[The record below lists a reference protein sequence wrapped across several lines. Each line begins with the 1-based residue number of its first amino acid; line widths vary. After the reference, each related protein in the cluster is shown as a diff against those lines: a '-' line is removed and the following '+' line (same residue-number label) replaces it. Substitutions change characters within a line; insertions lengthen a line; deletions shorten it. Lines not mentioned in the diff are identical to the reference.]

1 MNPDRLPILELR
13 HLEAEGPAAYSP
25 VLEEYAPVVTVR
37 LWRSQPLPDLHKF
50 SAIIAMGRPMGAH
63 DGRSF
68 PWIDEEIA
76 YLRAASDAGVPVW
89 GVCLGAQLLAVALG
103 ARVYTGRLPEVGV
116 LELSMTDDAKS
127 DPVWGDLP
135 RVFSALQWHSDSFDL
150 PAGALRRAGSNAYRN
165 QLFRHGNSYGVQFHL
180 EADGDLARRWLE
192 IDEYVSALEQTLGA
206 YSVPHFLAGI
216 EGAQYE
222 TVKLARH
229 AIRRWLGTVFA
240 NNHREVDG
248 G

>member
-1 MNPDRLPILELR
+1 M
-13 HLEAEGPAAYSP
+13 
-25 VLEEYAPVVTVR
+25 LEEYAPVVTVR

-116 LELSMTDDAKS
+116 LELAMTDEAES
-127 DPVWGDLP
+127 DPVWSDFP

-180 EADGDLARRWLE
+180 EADGELARRWLE

-206 YSVPHFLAGI
+206 GSAPHFLAGI

-240 NNHREVDG
+240 NNHREIDG

>member
-13 HLEAEGPAAYSP
+13 HVESEGPAAYSP

-37 LWRSQPLPDLHKF
+37 MWRSQPLPDLHKF
-50 SAIIAMGRPMGAH
+50 SAIIAMGGPMGAN
-63 DGRSF
+63 DGRTF

-76 YLRAASDAGVPVW
+76 YLRAATDAGVPVW
-89 GVCLGAQLLAVALG
+89 GVCLGAQLLAAALG
-103 ARVYTGRLPEVGV
+103 ARVYTGQLPEVGV

-150 PAGALRRAGSNAYRN
+150 PRGALRLAGSNAYRN

-180 EADGDLARRWLE
+180 EADGNLARRWLE

-206 YSVPHFLAGI
+206 YSVPHFLADI
-216 EGAQYE
+216 EVAQYE

-229 AIRRWLGTVFA
+229 AIRRWLDILFA
-240 NNHREVDG
+240 SGGRDVDEG
-248 G
+248 